1 MTGKKQTLRRR
12 SRADDDAEKK
22 KKRSRARARA
32 RARAR
37 LRKYWSSVHRHN
49 KEAKCIIRATAK
61 YRSRPSPPYPANM
74 CCGKIIQGN
83 DGSNYISEPGASGI
97 CAWKR
102 V

>member
-32 RARAR
+32 R

-61 YRSRPSPPYPANM
+61 
-74 CCGKIIQGN
+74 
-83 DGSNYISEPGASGI
+83 
-97 CAWKR
+97 
-102 V
+102 